1 MNDWRY
7 LRARPGAAHLWAM
20 TPNGIYRSACGR
32 VVVLDVFEFTFP
44 APDEGMILKCR
55 CCIPHERRRNA
66 DRLSGRS

>member
-32 VVVLDVFEFTFP
+32 MAVLDVLEFTVP
-44 APDEGMILKCR
+44 APDG
-55 CCIPHERRRNA
+55 
-66 DRLSGRS
+66 